1 MAATIQK
8 PAGARGRFRRVRY
21 NPMSEINVT
30 PFVDVMLVLLVI
42 FMVAAPLLNVGV
54 PLDLPKTDAKPIS
67 GQDEPITVSVKA
79 DGEVYLQ
86 ETKITI
92 EELNVKLKAITQS
105 KPDQRI
111 FVRGDKGVAY
121 GRVLEVMGAISGAG
135 FTKVG
140 LVAEQP
146 GPAAPAAKGAAPA
159 PAPAPGK
166 SDNKK

>member
-1 MAATIQK
+1 MAHTVPK
-8 PAGARGRFRRVRY
+8 RGGLRGGRFRRVRY
-21 NPMSEINVT
+21 TPMSEINVT

-92 EELNVKLKAITQS
+92 EDLTAKLKALTQS

-121 GRVLEVMGAISGAG
+121 GRVLEVMGSISGAG

-146 GPAAPAAKGAAPA
+146 APTVKGAAPA
-159 PAPAPGK
+159 PARP
-166 SDNKK
+166 DVKK

>member
-1 MAATIQK
+1 MAALNKTS
-8 PAGARGRFRRVRY
+8 GLRHRFRRVRY
-21 NPMSEINVT
+21 TPMSEINVT

-67 GQDEPITVSVKA
+67 GQDEPITMSVKA

-86 ETKITI
+86 ESKISI
-92 EELNVKLKAITQS
+92 EELNAKLKAITTS

-146 GPAAPAAKGAAPA
+146 APAPKGAAPA
-159 PAPAPGK
+159 PGPVTPGK
-166 SDNKK
+166 K